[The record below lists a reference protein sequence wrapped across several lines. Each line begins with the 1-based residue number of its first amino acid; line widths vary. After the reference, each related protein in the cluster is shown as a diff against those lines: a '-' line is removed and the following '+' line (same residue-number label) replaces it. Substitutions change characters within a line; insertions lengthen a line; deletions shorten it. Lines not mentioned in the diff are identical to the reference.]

1 MLNTIKIKLSYII
14 AHWFGLGLIPFAPG
28 TWASLATLPLAYF
41 LTKFGNLEIYI
52 FVTAFITIIGI
63 YASQIISIEMKISD
77 PSQIVIDE
85 VSGQLIT
92 LMFIPAEPMWYL
104 CGFILFRFLDIRK
117 PWPIR
122 WLDTNIKGGTGIML
136 DDIVAGIFACVILLL
151 SHRFYVMLI
160 GGI

>member
-1 MLNTIKIKLSYII
+1 
-14 AHWFGLGLIPFAPG
+14 
-28 TWASLATLPLAYF
+28 
-41 LTKFGNLEIYI
+41 
-52 FVTAFITIIGI
+52 
-63 YASQIISIEMKISD
+63 EMKISD

-92 LMFIPAEPMWYL
+92 LMFIPLEPMWYL

-122 WLDTNIKGGTGIML
+122 WFDTNIKGGAGIML